1 MHPLNMPP
9 GSMSL
14 QHTVPLYAKKGLA
27 LLPVNRPLGTLLSV
41 QSHWHAKE
49 P

>member
-1 MHPLNMPP
+1 
-9 GSMSL
+9 MSL
-14 QHTVPLYAKKGLA
+14 QHKVPLYAKKGLA
-27 LLPVNRPLGTLLSV
+27 LLPVNCPLGTLLSV

>member
-1 MHPLNMPP
+1 
-9 GSMSL
+9 MSV
-14 QHTVPLYAKKGLA
+14 QHTEPLYAKKGLA
-27 LLPVNRPLGTLLSV
+27 LLPVNRPLGTVLSV